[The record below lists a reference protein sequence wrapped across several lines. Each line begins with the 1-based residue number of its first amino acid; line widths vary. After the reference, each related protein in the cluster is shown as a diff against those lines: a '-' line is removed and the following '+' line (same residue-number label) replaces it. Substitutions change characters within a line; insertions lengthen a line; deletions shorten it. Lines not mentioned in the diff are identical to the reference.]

1 MHKGV
6 YVEGTNNGGLN
17 GYIEEIVNASTYE
30 EEQCVHFNLLENV
43 CGIVGDGVGRGWEH
57 VS

>member
-1 MHKGV
+1 M
-6 YVEGTNNGGLN
+6 EGTNNGGLN